1 MSINKSISV
10 LGAVLEEA
18 QIVSAEQWR
27 HVLAEHDETEK
38 DIGQILEEEGL
49 ITAQEVAMLISLRE
63 QVPFVD
69 LREHKIEPQALRLL
83 DGETAR
89 RFNIMPIAVVNDT
102 LVMAMEDPSDSSTI
116 DSVSALAGMDV
127 QAVKAVSSEILEYID
142 LNYKK
147 DSDIAKELTRMAED
161 AAEEASTK
169 QKLGGRGGD
178 LTADSPIARTCDL
191 IIAQA
196 TNDRASDVHVEP
208 QEDRLR
214 IRYRIDG
221 ILHDAMSLPLDVHL
235 PLVSRFKILSGL
247 NIAEKRKPQDG
258 QLSAKVGDK
267 TVDVRVATT
276 DTVHGEKIVMRILDK
291 SMALLDLT
299 DLGFLADGIEKY
311 RGMLNA
317 PFGMILIAG
326 PTGSGKTTTLYSS
339 INQLNRDERNIMTIE
354 DPVEYRFNDI
364 SQIPVNDAA
373 GLSFATGLRALMRLD
388 PDVILVGEIRDHE
401 TASIGVQAALT
412 GHLVM
417 SSIHANDTI
426 AALFRLLD
434 LGVEKFLVSSSLVG
448 IVAQRMIR
456 RVCTH
461 CKRPMIASDEERLIY
476 ETELRERRREFYYGQ
491 GCASCANT
499 GYKGRTGV
507 HEILVMSEE
516 LRRMLLNG
524 ATPGE
529 IKDVAIEE
537 GMISMWRNGMLKVKQ
552 GITTPYELMRTVYS
566 VES

>member
-1 MSINKSISV
+1 MAIDNTMQV
-10 LGAVLEEA
+10 LGVVLEEA
-18 QIVSAEQWR
+18 QIVTPEQWQN
-27 HVLAEHDETEK
+27 VLAEHEETEK

-49 ITAQEVAMLISLRE
+49 ITAQEVAMLMSLKD
-63 QVPFVD
+63 QVAFVD
-69 LREHKIEPQALRLL
+69 LREHKIDPQALRLV
-83 DGETAR
+83 DAETAR
-89 RFNIMPIAVVNDT
+89 RYNVMPISVVNDV
-102 LVMAMEDPSDSSTI
+102 LVVAMEDPSDESTI
-116 DSVSALAGMDV
+116 DSVSAMAGMDV
-127 QAVKAVSSEILEYID
+127 QAVKAVGSEISEYID

-147 DSDIAKELTRMAED
+147 DSDLEKQLTNM
-161 AAEEASTK
+161 AEEAAREASSK
-169 QKLGGRGGD
+169 QALGGGRGGD
-178 LTADSPIARTCDL
+178 LTAESPIARTCDL

-196 TNDRASDVHVEP
+196 TTDRASDVHIEP

-258 QLSAKVGDK
+258 QLSAQVGDK

-291 SMALLDLT
+291 TMALLDLT
-299 DLGFLADGIEKY
+299 ELGFLADGIEKY
-311 RGMLNA
+311 RGMLNS
-317 PFGMILIAG
+317 PFGMILVAG

-364 SQIPVNDAA
+364 SQIPVNEAA
-373 GLSFATGLRALMRLD
+373 GLTFGTGLRALMRLD

-417 SSIHANDTI
+417 SSIHANDTV

-434 LGVEKFLVSSSLVG
+434 LGVEPFLVSSSLVG

-456 RVCTH
+456 RLCTH
-461 CKRPMIASDEERLIY
+461 CRRPMIASDEERILY
-476 ETELRERRREFYYGQ
+476 EKELRERRKEFYYGQ

-516 LRRMLLNG
+516 LRRMMLSG

-529 IKDVAIEE
+529 IREQALDE
-537 GMISMWRNGMLKVKQ
+537 GMTSMWRNGMLKVKQ
-552 GITTPYELMRTVYS
+552 GITTPYELLRTVYS
-566 VES
+566 VD

>member
-1 MSINKSISV
+1 
-10 LGAVLEEA
+10 
-18 QIVSAEQWR
+18 
-27 HVLAEHDETEK
+27 
-38 DIGQILEEEGL
+38 
-49 ITAQEVAMLISLRE
+49 
-63 QVPFVD
+63 
-69 LREHKIEPQALRLL
+69 
-83 DGETAR
+83 
-89 RFNIMPIAVVNDT
+89 
-102 LVMAMEDPSDSSTI
+102 MA
-116 DSVSALAGMDV
+116 V

>member
-116 DSVSALAGMDV
+116 DSVSALAGMAV